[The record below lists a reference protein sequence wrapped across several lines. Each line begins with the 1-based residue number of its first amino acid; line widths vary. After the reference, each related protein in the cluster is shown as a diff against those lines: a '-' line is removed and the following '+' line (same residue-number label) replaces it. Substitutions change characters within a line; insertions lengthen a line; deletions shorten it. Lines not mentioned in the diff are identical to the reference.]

1 MTFVWFITWLIANN
15 VGGSEPLEF
24 DPVKFWAAA
33 LVLTVAI
40 DLNRPR
46 PELGPRKA

>member
-1 MTFVWFITWLIANN
+1 MIFVWFITRLIANN

-24 DPVKFWAAA
+24 NSVTSGPAP
-33 LVLTVAI
+33 VLTVAI

-46 PELGPRKA
+46 PELAPRTA